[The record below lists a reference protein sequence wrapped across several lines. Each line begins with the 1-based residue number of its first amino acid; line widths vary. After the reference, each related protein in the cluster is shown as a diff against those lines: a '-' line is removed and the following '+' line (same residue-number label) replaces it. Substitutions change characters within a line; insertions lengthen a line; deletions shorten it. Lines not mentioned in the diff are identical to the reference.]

1 MDVNYN
7 NEEFIFSKCLKMM
20 PIQHLFVHIQQ
31 WKHQNNVLS
40 MFKAN
45 KKDQNN
51 INDQKII
58 NCYC

>member
-1 MDVNYN
+1 
-7 NEEFIFSKCLKMM
+7 MM

-40 MFKAN
+40 MFKVN